1 LTPRSSTNRP
11 RLLTLIALGWLSV
24 LSLIAGCQSG
34 AQQDLVA
41 RELRMHEDQIYAM
54 EDYITQYQQLVCK
67 YRSENAALRKR
78 LADEYYDEGALPAP
92 RQRPRTDG
100 SRTTPPGGTS
110 IEIRETPGREGE
122 QPPSR
127 EIEIEL
133 PDVPPLEG
141 STSNELGPTEVVRAV
156 HLEPNT
162 TTSGEAASAAGN
174 RLVKPPIKPTGK
186 ASTRKIIAQSQAPLR
201 LHGEV
206 VASEPGGGPRVIVN
220 VEFNDDLKSGSTFD
234 GNASLM
240 LLDPNRPRGQQSLA
254 RWDFS
259 ADDVQT
265 AKQDADDERTMRF
278 HLELPADTP
287 INQLAELWV
296 RLVPHEG
303 EKLLAHTNVDL
314 GMPGRFASSSGAG
327 LNETAGWLGQHPSM
341 PQKSLGVAP
350 GTPAR
355 ATASI
360 LESDWSIARPGEPAN
375 LPSAEQ
381 IATGGWRTS
390 SEPIP
395 VVAQANAVA
404 RPQPTAVQQARHV
417 EDRTESTPKPAYKAP
432 TWSPERTSNLM
443 AGSDGTAKQ
452 SSNPIWSATR

>member
-1 LTPRSSTNRP
+1 MTPRSSTNRP

-24 LSLIAGCQSG
+24 LPFVAGCQSG

-67 YRSENAALRKR
+67 YRSENAALRR
-78 LADEYYDEGALPAP
+78 RIADEYYDEGKLPAP
-92 RQRPRTDG
+92 RRTPG
-100 SRTTPPGGTS
+100 AGTGRTTPPGGTS
-110 IEIRETPGREGE
+110 IEIRETPDREGQ

-141 STSNELGPTEVVRAV
+141 STSNEFGPTEFVSAV

-162 TTSGEAASAAGN
+162 TNSGHAALADGN
-174 RLVKPPIKPTGK
+174 RHVKPSIKPTGQ
-186 ASTRKIIAQSQAPLR
+186 ARVQKIIAQSQAPLR

-206 VASEPGGGPRVIVN
+206 VAGDPSGGPRLVVN
-220 VEFNDDLKSGSTFD
+220 VECTDELKNGGTFD
-234 GNASLM
+234 GSASLM
-240 LLDPNRPRGQQSLA
+240 LLAPNRPRGQQSLA

-265 AKQDADDERTMRF
+265 AREDVGDERTMRF
-278 HLELPADTP
+278 YLELPAGTP

-303 EKLLAHTNVDL
+303 EKFLAHTNVDL
-314 GMPGRFASSSGAG
+314 GMPGRFASSEGAG
-327 LNETAGWLGQHPSM
+327 LNDGLANEPAAGPHSVEGATSIP
-341 PQKSLGVAP
+341 V
-350 GTPAR
+350 R
-355 ATASI
+355 ASASI

-375 LPSAEQ
+375 LPSAEE
-381 IATGGWRTS
+381 IATSGWRTS
-390 SEPIP
+390 SE
-395 VVAQANAVA
+395 
-404 RPQPTAVQQARHV
+404 
-417 EDRTESTPKPAYKAP
+417 
-432 TWSPERTSNLM
+432 
-443 AGSDGTAKQ
+443 
-452 SSNPIWSATR
+452 